1 MDNLL
6 NWYNQQ
12 CEEANF
18 NRLGVMAFVLLVQ
31 TCVIVPATLLT
42 ISMNGNNVVEFAIM
56 AILSFSILVSLLAD
70 MPSKI
75 ILPVFAFST
84 IVHLL
89 IILINLV

>member
-12 CEEANF
+12 CEEGSF

-42 ISMNGNNVVEFAIM
+42 ISMNGNNLIEFALM

-70 MPSKI
+70 MPSKV
-75 ILPVFAFST
+75 ILPLFLVST
-84 IVHLL
+84 VIHLL
-89 IILINLV
+89 IILTHVL